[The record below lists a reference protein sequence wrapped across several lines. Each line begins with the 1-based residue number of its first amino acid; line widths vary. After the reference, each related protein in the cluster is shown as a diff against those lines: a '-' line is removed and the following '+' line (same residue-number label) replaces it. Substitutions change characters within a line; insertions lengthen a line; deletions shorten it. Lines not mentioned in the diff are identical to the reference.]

1 MRAVDADERDI
12 CLYLKGFPD
21 QFISAREIARRAG
34 GKWRYREE
42 PNWAAPV
49 LTRLVEKAV
58 IESDATG
65 HYKLIRTKKKEKKKR
80 WISPQM
86 KEILER
92 SGKKFEET
100 IQLEETDELFE

>member
-1 MRAVDADERDI
+1 MLDADEKDI

-42 PNWAAPV
+42 PNWAMPV
-49 LTRLVEKAV
+49 LGRLVEQRL
-58 IESDATG
+58 IESDSTG
-65 HYKLIRTKKKEKKKR
+65 HYRLIRAKKKEKKKR
-80 WISPQM
+80 WLSPQV

-92 SGKKFEET
+92 SGKQFEEPV
-100 IQLEETDELFE
+100 QLDVPEDFYNP